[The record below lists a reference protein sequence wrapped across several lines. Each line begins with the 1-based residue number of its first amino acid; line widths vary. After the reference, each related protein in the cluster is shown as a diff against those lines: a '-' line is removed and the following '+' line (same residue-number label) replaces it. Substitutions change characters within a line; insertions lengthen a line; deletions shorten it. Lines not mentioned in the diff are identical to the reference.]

1 MTTVTLYV
9 TLIFVQDLNELYQK
23 IVKGI
28 REYEAH
34 LDAIESKKLK
44 FLVSARLIL
53 YRRKHGLTQE
63 QMAKTLGVSR
73 MEVIRWEKKLF
84 EPREKVIRLLQRKGI
99 LDDLK

>member
-1 MTTVTLYV
+1 MR
-9 TLIFVQDLNELYQK
+9 DLNVLYQR
-23 IVKGI
+23 IVKNI
-28 REYEAH
+28 REYEER
-34 LDAIESKKLK
+34 LNAIESKKLK
-44 FLVSARLIL
+44 LLISARLIL

-63 QMAKTLGVSR
+63 QMAEQLGVSR